1 MPNYKHSSSIAILSF
16 VLLCLFSCRS
26 TNYLSK
32 IEASKQNVN
41 IEVAP
46 TEDPAISSLIQPYK
60 KDLDAQMNTI
70 IGETAVDLK
79 KKRPESTLGNWMA
92 DAILRQAEKLI
103 DTPISFA
110 IQNQGGIRISEI
122 SKGPISR
129 GKIFE
134 LMPFDNIVILLT
146 LDSAEVQELVQ
157 HIVQSGGWPVSN
169 TIKITQDSSEHLG
182 IMVHGHPLQS
192 DMVYQ
197 VALPDYV
204 ANGGSDSGFL
214 KGKAQ
219 KKLDL
224 SIRDALLKDVMDFTA
239 AGKVIESSIE
249 GRLVL
254 WEK

>member
-1 MPNYKHSSSIAILSF
+1 MPNYKHHSSIAILAF
-16 VLLCLFSCRS
+16 TLICLLSCRS

-46 TEDPAISSLIQPYK
+46 TEDTAISALIQPYK

-79 KKRPESTLGNWMA
+79 KERPESTLGNWMA
-92 DAILRQAEKLI
+92 DAIQRQAELLI
-103 DTPISFA
+103 DTPIAFS

-122 SKGPISR
+122 SKGPITR

-134 LMPFDNIVILLT
+134 LMPFDNMIVLMDM
-146 LDSAEVQELVQ
+146 DSAEVQELAQ
-157 HIVQSGGWPVSN
+157 HIVQSGGWPLSYS
-169 TIKITQDSSEHLG
+169 IKITQDSTEHLD
-182 IMVHGHPLQS
+182 IMVHGNPLQS

-214 KGKAQ
+214 KEKSQ
-219 KKLDL
+219 QKLDL
-224 SIRDALLKDVMDFTA
+224 FIRDALISDLMDFTA
-239 AGKVIESSIE
+239 AGKVIESTIE

>member
-1 MPNYKHSSSIAILSF
+1 MHIYNNTHSTTIFCFLMLI
-16 VLLCLFSCRS
+16 LFSCRS
-26 TNYLSK
+26 TNYLSS
-32 IEASKQNVN
+32 IEASKQTVN
-41 IEVAP
+41 AELAP

-92 DAILRQAEKLI
+92 DAILRQAENLV
-103 DTPISFA
+103 DTPIAFA

-122 SKGPISR
+122 AKGPITR

-134 LMPFDNIVILLT
+134 LMPFDNMVILLT
-146 LDSAEVQELVQ
+146 LDSAEVQELAQ

-169 TIKITQDSSEHLG
+169 TIKITQDSTERLD
-182 IMVHGHPLQS
+182 IIIHGHPLQN
-192 DMVYQ
+192 DMAYQ

-214 KGKAQ
+214 KGKPQ
-219 KKLDL
+219 QKLDL
-224 SIRDALLKDVMDFTA
+224 FIRDALISDLMDFTA
-239 AGKVIESSIE
+239 AGKVIESRIE

-254 WEK
+254 WEE